1 MPCCPPPSNKK
12 HRKRKRRVHRRSEPR
27 SAPADDFL
35 ADDTLEKVLVE
46 DNPDTDQPL
55 QNIIEPIPSP
65 QQNLGEIKYRDSVSY
80 SKRSNPRV
88 QKTSPQS
95 DRASLEKVKAIEI
108 IEEKSEILAHHSPE
122 QTQKVVN
129 LKDQYPERKISVK
142 KPQEYKSLMP
152 KQVKK
157 TGPHKISVNI
167 QILGRG
173 RLISIPTKNTDTVF
187 ELRFKIFDRTRILP
201 TNQILVHQSR
211 ELPLQKQLLEC
222 GIEDHSEIDV
232 TDQGKDITEY
242 IIEVTD
248 AKTVRKLK
256 SELEKLKIALLEAKN
271 MSTAKL
277 RQNDWSHASRLVEN
291 ARALEEEKAQKEQE
305 LKEIHKRHMKGFR
318 QLHVKIM
325 MLLAE
330 KRKSAAEYSN
340 IKRDLI
346 IAAQK
351 NEVVRVRRIAEK
363 LMIQFVRHDGCEREL
378 LLLESVVPDMVNAA
392 RDSTNVEDVNEKSAE
407 TSKKPPFQDVYQYQQ
422 SETYKSG
429 DLGRVKSRG
438 QTADVD
444 GRLYTTNRGYQ
455 QPTTYNEQFVPVA
468 TRYYEPQPQP
478 YDQYGQ
484 QNVPGLRYV
493 SGGAGD
499 AGAYYN

>member
-1 MPCCPPPSNKK
+1 MPCCPPPSKKK

-35 ADDTLEKVLVE
+35 ADDTVEKVLGE
-46 DNPDTDQPL
+46 DNPDTDKPV
-55 QNIIEPIPSP
+55 QNIIEPIPLP
-65 QQNLGEIKYRDSVSY
+65 QQSLGDIKYRDSVSY
-80 SKRSNPRV
+80 SKQSNSRV
-88 QKTSPQS
+88 TKTSPQS
-95 DRASLEKVKAIEI
+95 DQASLDQVKAIETI
-108 IEEKSEILAHHSPE
+108 QEKSEVLALHSPE
-122 QTQKVVN
+122 PTAKVVD
-129 LKDQYPERKISVK
+129 LQDQYPKRKISIT
-142 KPQEYKSLMP
+142 KPQEYRTLIP
-152 KQVKK
+152 RQVKK

-167 QILGRG
+167 QISGRG
-173 RLISIPTKNTDTVF
+173 RLITVPTKNTDTVF

-201 TNQILVHQSR
+201 TNQILVHHSR
-211 ELPLQKQLLEC
+211 ELPLQKQLSEC
-222 GIEDHSEIDV
+222 GIEDHSEIDL

-256 SELEKLKIALLEAKN
+256 SELEKLNIALLEAKK

-291 ARALEEEKAQKEQE
+291 ARALEEEKAQKEKY
-305 LKEIHKRHMKGFR
+305 LKEIHQRHMKGFR

-325 MLLAE
+325 MLLTE

-351 NEVVRVRRIAEK
+351 NEVVRVRKIAEK

-378 LLLESVVPDMVNAA
+378 LLLESVVPDMVHAA
-392 RDSTNVEDVNEKSAE
+392 RDSTNVEDVKEKNSE
-407 TSKKPPFQDVYQYQQ
+407 TNKKPPFQDVYQYQQ
-422 SETYKSG
+422 SETYNSV
-429 DLGRVKSRG
+429 DYGRVKSRG

-444 GRLYTTNRGYQ
+444 GRLYYSNRGYQ
-455 QPTTYNEQFVPVA
+455 QPTTHNGQFVPVG
-468 TRYYEPQPQP
+468 TRYFEPQPQP
-478 YDQYGQ
+478 YEQYGQ
-484 QNVPGLRYV
+484 QNVPGLQFI

>member
-1 MPCCPPPSNKK
+1 MQCCPPPSKK
-12 HRKRKRRVHRRSEPR
+12 NRRKRRRRVQRRSEPR
-27 SAPADDFL
+27 AAPADDYL
-35 ADDTLEKVLVE
+35 ADDTVEKVLVE
-46 DNPDTDQPL
+46 DIRETDQPV
-55 QNIIEPIPSP
+55 QNIIEPIPLP
-65 QQNLGEIKYRDSVSY
+65 QQNIGDIKYVDSVSY
-80 SKRSNPRV
+80 SKRSNSGV
-88 QKTSPQS
+88 QKVSPQAAP
-95 DRASLEKVKAIEI
+95 ASPEKVEAIEI
-108 IEEKSEILAHHSPE
+108 VEEKSEVLAHHSPE
-122 QTQKVVN
+122 PTPKVED
-129 LKDQYPERKISVK
+129 LQEQYPERKISVK
-142 KPQEYKSLMP
+142 KPQEYRSLIA

-167 QILGRG
+167 QILGKG
-173 RLISIPTKNTDTVF
+173 RLIAIPTKNTDTVF

-201 TNQILVHQSR
+201 TNQILVHHGR

-222 GIEDHSEIDV
+222 GIEDHSEIDL
-232 TDQGKDITEY
+232 TDQATDITEY

-256 SELEKLKIALLEAKN
+256 SELEKLNIALLEAKK

-277 RQNDWSHASRLVEN
+277 RQNEWSLASRFVEN
-291 ARALEEEKAQKEQE
+291 ARNLEVEKAQKEE
-305 LKEIHKRHMKGFR
+305 DLKQIHQKHMKGFR

-330 KRKSAAEYSN
+330 KRKSAAEYVK

-346 IAAQK
+346 SAAQK
-351 NEVVRVRRIAEK
+351 NEVVRVRGIAEK

-392 RDSTNVEDVNEKSAE
+392 RDSTNVEDFNEKNVE
-407 TSKKPPFQDVYQYQQ
+407 TNKKPPFQDVYQYQQ
-422 SETYKSG
+422 SETYNGG
-429 DLGRVKSRG
+429 DQGRVKSRG

-444 GRLYTTNRGYQ
+444 PRLYSTSRRYQ
-455 QPTTYNEQFVPVA
+455 QPTTYNGQPVLSG
-468 TRYYEPQPQP
+468 TQYYEPQPQS
-478 YDQYGQ
+478 YEQYGQ
-484 QNVPGLRYV
+484 QYDPGLRYI